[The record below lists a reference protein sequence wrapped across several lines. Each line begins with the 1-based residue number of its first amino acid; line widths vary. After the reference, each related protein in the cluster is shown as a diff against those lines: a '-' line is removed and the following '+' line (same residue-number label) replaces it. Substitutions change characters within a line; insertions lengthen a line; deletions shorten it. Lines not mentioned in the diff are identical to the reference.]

1 MLKHPIW
8 LKLAWTITLMPSI
21 YLVLF
26 YSYVLRARLV
36 LGRWPIPYQPDP
48 QELGFDFHYRLIFFS
63 LPGIYLSLFA
73 MQAIFILRFEYLK
86 KIRKFSYSLAALIYS
101 SSLVL
106 SWISLYA
113 DPGDFWEWFM
123 D

>member
-8 LKLAWTITLMPSI
+8 LKLAWTITSMPSI

-48 QELGFDFHYRLIFFS
+48 RELGFDFHFQLIFFS
-63 LPGIYLSLFA
+63 LLGIALSLFA
-73 MQAIFILRFEYLK
+73 MAVVFILRIFSV